1 MYWMHVNTC
10 RMLCC
15 SCLRYSS
22 QSVLCKDFSG
32 RPPSADLCVS
42 RSKKRSSGGER
53 HPHVLPHSG
62 QLVSLTISVTIVI
75 ASATATATT
84 TTTTTTTTNNG
95 NNNNSKMIMIIT
107 VINITGKNKR
117 NQERKEEKDRVKE
130 RRKERKKENSVVF
143 YKASHVTK

>member
-1 MYWMHVNTC
+1 MNWMHVNTC

-62 QLVSLTISVTIVI
+62 QLVTLTITVTIVI

-84 TTTTTTTTNNG
+84 TTTTNNND

-107 VINITGKNKR
+107 VINVTGKNKR

>member
-1 MYWMHVNTC
+1 MNWMHVNTC

-62 QLVSLTISVTIVI
+62 QLVTLTITVTIVI

-84 TTTTTTTTNNG
+84 TTTNNND

-130 RRKERKKENSVVF
+130 RRKERKKIVLFLHSITCN
-143 YKASHVTK
+143 

>member
-1 MYWMHVNTC
+1 MNWMHVNTC

-62 QLVSLTISVTIVI
+62 QLVTLTITVTIVI

-84 TTTTTTTTNNG
+84 TTNNND

-117 NQERKEEKDRVKE
+117 NQERKEEKDRVKK
-130 RRKERKKENSVVF
+130 RRKERKKIVLF
-143 YKASHVTK
+143 FTKHHM

>member
-1 MYWMHVNTC
+1 MNWMHVNAC

-32 RPPSADLCVS
+32 RPPSADICVS

-53 HPHVLPHSG
+53 HPYVLPHSG
-62 QLVSLTISVTIVI
+62 QLVTLTITVTIVI
-75 ASATATATT
+75 ASATAT
-84 TTTTTTTTNNG
+84 TTTTTNN
-95 NNNNSKMIMIIT
+95 NDKNNNSKMIMIIT

-130 RRKERKKENSVVF
+130 RRKERKKIVLFLHSITCN
-143 YKASHVTK
+143 

>member
-1 MYWMHVNTC
+1 MNWMHVNTC

-62 QLVSLTISVTIVI
+62 QLVTLTITVTIVI

-84 TTTTTTTTNNG
+84 TTTTTTTNNNND

-117 NQERKEEKDRVKE
+117 NQEWKEEKDRVKE
-130 RRKERKKENSVVF
+130 RRKERKRIVLF
-143 YKASHVTK
+143 FTMHHM

>member
-1 MYWMHVNTC
+1 MNWMHVNTC

-62 QLVSLTISVTIVI
+62 QLVTLTITVTIVI
-75 ASATATATT
+75 ASATVTATATT
-84 TTTTTTTTNNG
+84 TNNNNND
-95 NNNNSKMIMIIT
+95 NNNNSKMIMTIT

-130 RRKERKKENSVVF
+130 RRKERKKIVLF
-143 YKASHVTK
+143 FTKHHM

>member
-1 MYWMHVNTC
+1 MNWMHVNTC

-62 QLVSLTISVTIVI
+62 QLVTLTITVTIVI

-84 TTTTTTTTNNG
+84 TTTNNND

>member
-1 MYWMHVNTC
+1 MNWMHVNTC

-32 RPPSADLCVS
+32 RPPSADICVS

-62 QLVSLTISVTIVI
+62 QLVTLTITVTIVI
-75 ASATATATT
+75 ASATATATAT
-84 TTTTTTTTNNG
+84 ATTTTTNN
-95 NNNNSKMIMIIT
+95 NDKNNNSKMIMIIT

-130 RRKERKKENSVVF
+130 RRKERKKIVLFLHSITCN
-143 YKASHVTK
+143 

>member
-1 MYWMHVNTC
+1 MNWMHVNTC

-32 RPPSADLCVS
+32 RPPSADICVS

-62 QLVSLTISVTIVI
+62 QLVTLTITVTIVI

-84 TTTTTTTTNNG
+84 TNN
-95 NNNNSKMIMIIT
+95 NDKNNNSKMIMIIT

-130 RRKERKKENSVVF
+130 RRKERKKIVLFLHSITCN
-143 YKASHVTK
+143 

>member
-1 MYWMHVNTC
+1 MNWMHVNTC

-32 RPPSADLCVS
+32 RPPSADICVS

-62 QLVSLTISVTIVI
+62 QLVTLTITVTIVI
-75 ASATATATT
+75 ASATATATA
-84 TTTTTTTTNNG
+84 TTTTTNN
-95 NNNNSKMIMIIT
+95 NDKNNNSKMIMIIT

-130 RRKERKKENSVVF
+130 RRKERKKIVLFLHSITCN
-143 YKASHVTK
+143 

>member
-1 MYWMHVNTC
+1 MNWMHVNTC

-32 RPPSADLCVS
+32 RPPSADICVS

-53 HPHVLPHSG
+53 HPYVLPHSG
-62 QLVSLTISVTIVI
+62 QLVTLTITVTIVI

-84 TTTTTTTTNNG
+84 TTTNN
-95 NNNNSKMIMIIT
+95 NDKNNNSKMIMIIT

-130 RRKERKKENSVVF
+130 RRKERKKIVLFLHSITCN
-143 YKASHVTK
+143 

>member
-1 MYWMHVNTC
+1 MNWMHVNTC

-32 RPPSADLCVS
+32 RPPSADICVS

-53 HPHVLPHSG
+53 HPYVLPHSG
-62 QLVSLTISVTIVI
+62 QLVTLTITVTIVI

-84 TTTTTTTTNNG
+84 TNN
-95 NNNNSKMIMIIT
+95 NDKNNNSKMIMIIT

-130 RRKERKKENSVVF
+130 RRKERKKIVLFLHSITCN
-143 YKASHVTK
+143 

>member
-1 MYWMHVNTC
+1 MNWMYVNTC

-32 RPPSADLCVS
+32 RPPSADICVS

-62 QLVSLTISVTIVI
+62 QLVTLTISVTIVI

-84 TTTTTTTTNNG
+84 TTNNNND
-95 NNNNSKMIMIIT
+95 NNNNSKIIMIIT

-117 NQERKEEKDRVKE
+117 IQERKEEKDRVKE
-130 RRKERKKENSVVF
+130 RRKERKKIVLFLHSITCN
-143 YKASHVTK
+143 

>member
-1 MYWMHVNTC
+1 MNWMHVNTC

-32 RPPSADLCVS
+32 RPPSADICVS

-62 QLVSLTISVTIVI
+62 QLVTLTITVTIVI
-75 ASATATATT
+75 ASATAT
-84 TTTTTTTTNNG
+84 TTTTNN
-95 NNNNSKMIMIIT
+95 NDKNNNSKMIMIIT

-130 RRKERKKENSVVF
+130 RRKERKKIVLFLHSITCN
-143 YKASHVTK
+143 